1 MKTLIGMNDGD
12 GPLVEV
18 EMTLPDAR
26 NAASGTLI
34 TVVNRGFEDILST
47 LRSIVVPF
55 SDTWKEL
62 SKEVEIS
69 ESTVKMSLGVT
80 AEGNFYVAK
89 GGGSAN
95 IEISLKLT
103 AKP

>member
-1 MKTLIGMNDGD
+1 MQTLIGMNDGE

-18 EMTLPDAR
+18 EMTLPDSR
-26 NAASGTLI
+26 EASSGAI
-34 TVVNRGFEDILST
+34 IKVVNKGFEDILGT

-89 GGGSAN
+89 GGASAHV
-95 IEISLKLT
+95 EISLKMT
-103 AKP
+103 PRS

>member
-1 MKTLIGMNDGD
+1 MNDGD

-18 EMTLPDAR
+18 EMTLPDTREAS
-26 NAASGTLI
+26 SGTFVK
-34 TVVNRGFEDILST
+34 VVNRGFEDVLNT

-69 ESTVKMSLGVT
+69 ESTLKVSLGVT
-80 AEGNFYVAK
+80 AEGNFYIAK
-89 GGGSAN
+89 GGASAN
-95 IEISLKLT
+95 LEISLKLT
-103 AKP
+103 PKT